1 MPQGSALG
9 RLLFSIHMHSSW
21 EYCGITFAIDFCCTE
36 AAKTCTVWDKWFPNR
51 SLISDLRLHHWLA
64 ELRLQME
71 KTQAM
76 FIAQRVD
83 NYRWQ
88 IIWLSVALTLRRRLI
103 VQAWSYL
110 SLNVYVDRLHIL
122 PKIWSAPASKKRP
135 LDFCYEAY
143 HLSVIQIDLLHRN
156 RMPFSALFPR
166 QNSFYVC
173 LNVVFGLL

>member
-1 MPQGSALG
+1 
-9 RLLFSIHMHSSW
+9 
-21 EYCGITFAIDFCCTE
+21 
-36 AAKTCTVWDKWFPNR
+36 
-51 SLISDLRLHHWLA
+51 
-64 ELRLQME
+64 ME

-110 SLNVYVDRLHIL
+110 SLNVYVDRLHIPPDEKSL
-122 PKIWSAPASKKRP
+122 RKIWSTPVSKKQP
-135 LDFCYEAY
+135 FDFCYEAY